1 MEPLSLLASLELSKV
16 ASPLLG
22 IIAGQAG
29 KHIIKSLTK
38 SDIEKAIKAGAE
50 AVEQWDKQLDSQQR
64 LFFHAPPDGWNGVS
78 RFLNHYFTHSAVV
91 AELQKPLLNQGKPDR
106 DILSTVFQQE
116 AEAKT
121 IKLNQD
127 SLKPWIEKFINA
139 YFEKTDTYIKF
150 QVAKQDYNQQ
160 LANWYDDVKFAG
172 IAVPGQEV
180 EKSEKLAQIFVM
192 PDVVEDVSRAGAWE
206 RELLAAGSGGKA
218 GKATFG
224 KDNWPEIL
232 G

>member
-1 MEPLSLLASLELSKV
+1 MAVLCLLASLELSKI
-16 ASPLLG
+16 APPLLSILG
-22 IIAGQAG
+22 KEAG
-29 KHIIKSLTK
+29 KRLTQSLTK

-50 AVEQWDKQLDSQQR
+50 AVDQWDKQLDSQQR

-78 RFLNHYFTHSAVV
+78 RFLNHYFTHSAVL

-127 SLKPWIEKFINA
+127 SLKPWVETFINA
-139 YFEKTDTYIKF
+139 YFQHTDTYLKF
-150 QVAKQDYNQQ
+150 QVAKGDYNQQ
-160 LANWYDDVKFAG
+160 LANWFDDVKFAG

-192 PDVVEDVSRAGAWE
+192 PDVVEDVSTARPWD
-206 RELLAAGSGGKA
+206 RELLPVGSG
-218 GKATFG
+218 
-224 KDNWPEIL
+224 E
-232 G
+232 